1 MLVLRAALGLL
12 LAALLQVVVLRLGSV
27 FDLEVMAGSV
37 DLLLVVVVWIAL
49 SSGAVGGQV
58 VGMLAGFLS
67 DGLTGG
73 SFGLYAIA
81 DTLVGYFAA
90 VLRQRVVLQR
100 SVLVLMFAAAAA
112 TQSLIVMSLN
122 FLFVGEAEQSSWV
135 VVGTR
140 IVTTAALGGA
150 LLAIEGR
157 TRSQWSLWQRR
168 RRSRLRLK

>member
-1 MLVLRAALGLL
+1 MLGLF
-12 LAALLQVVVLRLGSV
+12 LAALLQVVVQRIGSV
-27 FDLEVMAGSV
+27 FDVEVMAGSI
-37 DLLLVVVVWIAL
+37 DLLLVIVVWIAL
-49 SSGAVGGQV
+49 SSGSVGGQV

-67 DGLTGG
+67 DGLMGG
-73 SFGLYAIA
+73 TFGLYAIA
-81 DTLVGYFAA
+81 DTLVGYLAA

-112 TQSLIVMSLN
+112 AQVLIVMSLN
-122 FLFVGEAEQSSWV
+122 FLFVGGSEPPSWIA
-135 VVGTR
+135 VGSR

-157 TRSQWSLWQRR
+157 TRSEWGLWQRR